1 MPAFSTEF
9 ARVIGFAAVITD
21 ALNTAVSLPNAV
33 VSALTAADSVRMFV
47 CAWLVT
53 PETDADS
60 ESRADPRPVASAL
73 NAVLSDESTSVRDA
87 VAELRALESTDTEV
101 LRA

>member
-21 ALNTAVSLPNAV
+21 ALNKAASLRNAA
-33 VSALTAADSVRMFV
+33 VSALTAADSVRMVV

-53 PETDADS
+53 PDTDADS
-60 ESRADPRPVASAL
+60 ETRADPRPLASAL
-73 NAVLSDESTSVRDA
+73 NAVLSDESTSARDA
-87 VAELRALESTDTEV
+87 VAEFRALESTDTE
-101 LRA
+101 